1 MNEQTE
7 VKKCKNTLQLFCLLI
22 LCYAPF
28 AFINL
33 AIANSSSS
41 QCLNKEYFSSGG
53 SLRSFSFT
61 TGILYIIIPLFVVLS
76 LIINVCAKYGEIKV
90 LQVVLCA
97 LNGGIAFFKP
107 MIFLIFGYQY
117 FVIAVRFCPLYL
129 KIYFLLFAIANLF

>member
-1 MNEQTE
+1 MNEQAE
-7 VKKCKNTLQLFCLLI
+7 VKKCKNTLQFFCLLI
-22 LCYAPF
+22 IWYAPF

-76 LIINVCAKYGEIKV
+76 LIINLCAKYGDLKV
-90 LQVVLCA
+90 LQVMLCA
-97 LNGGIAFFKP
+97 LNGGIAFLKP
-107 MIFLIFGYQY
+107 MIFLIFGY
-117 FVIAVRFCPLYL
+117 
-129 KIYFLLFAIANLF
+129 